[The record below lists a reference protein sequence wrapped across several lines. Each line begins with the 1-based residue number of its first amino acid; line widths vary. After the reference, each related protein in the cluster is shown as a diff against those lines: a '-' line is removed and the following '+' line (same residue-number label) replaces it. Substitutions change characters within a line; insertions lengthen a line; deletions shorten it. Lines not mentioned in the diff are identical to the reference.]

1 MKKWYVFVISILMFC
16 LLVGC
21 SMGNKT
27 ENEEEKSDKIS
38 IVCTIFPQ
46 YDWTRTI
53 LGDDVSNV
61 ELSLL
66 VQDGAN
72 LHSYQ
77 PSASDIAMISNAD
90 LVIYVGGESDQWVE
104 DAMENAVNENQLS
117 ISLIDA
123 IGERVTEEVLV
134 EGMEAEEEHE
144 EQEAGEEIEYDEHVW
159 MSIENAAIIS
169 KEIESSLEELNPQL
183 AEEYQ
188 KNLQNYEAE
197 LQQLDEEYQTMVAQA
212 TTHTVVVGDRFPFH
226 YLMDEYDILYYAAFP
241 GCSADTEA
249 DFETVI
255 FLAEKLDEYHLAYV
269 LTVENS
275 NQSIASTIIENTQN
289 KDQSIAGLNSMETI
303 TNERMEAG
311 DTYLSIM
318 SSNLLVL
325 QSVMN

>member
-1 MKKWYVFVISILMFC
+1 
-16 LLVGC
+16 
-21 SMGNKT
+21 MGNKT

-61 ELSLL
+61 ELNLL

>member
-61 ELSLL
+61 ELNLL

>member
-1 MKKWYVFVISILMFC
+1 
-16 LLVGC
+16 
-21 SMGNKT
+21 MGNKT

-61 ELSLL
+61 ELNLL

-90 LVIYVGGESDQWVE
+90 LVIYVGGESNQWVE

-318 SSNLLVL
+318 SSNLLV
-325 QSVMN
+325 

>member
-1 MKKWYVFVISILMFC
+1 
-16 LLVGC
+16 
-21 SMGNKT
+21 MGNKT

-61 ELSLL
+61 ELNLL

-212 TTHTVVVGDRFPFH
+212 TTHTAVVGDRFPFH